1 MKAKIRLIPCWM
13 VALCFLGGCSQ
24 GASSTQA
31 AATTDPATIPE
42 AQTAAGTGGD
52 SASRNPRYVITAADM
67 AGILTA
73 PAKNEPSP
81 DPIQCQYATPSA
93 YVSIL
98 AQPIGPDNE
107 TAWQVTTT
115 YSHVDVP
122 VTGIGD
128 TAFRNADGT
137 TLAARKGG
145 MYCRIGVVGGET
157 VTTDRGEALARK
169 LGALCA
175 KIFVAR

>member
-52 SASRNPRYVITAADM
+52 SASRNPCYVITAADM

-98 AQPIGPDNE
+98 AQPIGP
-107 TAWQVTTT
+107 ATT

-128 TAFRNADGT
+128 TAFRNANGT